1 MSETKVNLP
10 KTQLGMKANLPAK
23 EPELLKL
30 WSSIKLYE
38 QQRSQSL
45 DKEKFVLHDGPPY
58 ANGNIHIGTALN
70 KILKDIV
77 IRYQQLLGKNAVY
90 VPGWDCH
97 GLPIEWKI
105 EEEYKKKGKD
115 KKNISIVEFRKEC
128 RDFATSWIATQK
140 EQFKRLG
147 VEGDWSNPY
156 TTMSKEA
163 EAQIAVEIL
172 KFLKNGGLYNG
183 FKPVLWSVVEAT
195 ALADAE
201 VEYADH
207 KSNTIFAKFPVQG
220 KFHNL
225 ENVNIVIWT
234 TTPWTIPCNRAL
246 AFNSNYEYS
255 LVEVTKDSQKETVIL
270 AKNLIN
276 SVIDSCDIKD
286 FKIIES
292 FPGSEFKNMK
302 CFHPFKEHGYDFE
315 IPLLEGDFVTLEQGT
330 GIVHIAPSHGPD
342 DFNLGLKNNIKAENT
357 IDDNGHYTNLIK
369 KFEGIHIFK
378 ADKIIIEELKISKK
392 LLGSGT
398 LTHSYP
404 HSWRSKAP
412 LVHRATPQWFIS
424 MESNDLRKVAL
435 KAIDNTKFYPPVG
448 QNRLR
453 SMIETRPDW
462 CISRQRFWGVPIPI
476 FVNRKTNEP
485 LVDEEVFQRIENIFL
500 KEGSDAWFLKKDEE
514 FLGSKYNASDFR
526 KVNDIVEVW
535 FDSGSSH
542 SYVLEKRKDL
552 KWPADMY
559 LEGSDQH
566 RGWFHSSLLQSSGTR
581 GRAPYESVLCH
592 GFVVDGKGQK
602 MSKSLGNV
610 VSPDE
615 VIKKYGADI
624 LRLWVVASDYSDDL
638 KIDNA
643 ILEQH
648 SQSYR
653 KIRNTFRFL
662 LGNLNDDLDL
672 DPKINLSDLEEIEKY
687 ILHKISSLDS
697 DFASL
702 NKNYDFHKIYID
714 ILNFCTIDLSALYF
728 DIRKDS
734 LYCDDINSIKRINC
748 TKILSIIA
756 QFLLKWLSPI
766 LVFTC
771 EEIYQTLKKENFK
784 ESIFLHNFKSFPSE
798 WISLEIEKKWIFL
811 KKLRSE
817 INNAVELKRNEKAV
831 GSGLDTNIH
840 ISLEEKYLSNLE
852 KIDLSELFICSGSTI
867 NSKNYNFKNLQNIK
881 NNQLDNL
888 KIIVNKADGTKC
900 SHCWKILSTKCNR
913 ANCGIN

>member
-1 MSETKVNLP
+1 MSDTKVNLP
-10 KTQLGMKANLPAK
+10 KTQLGMKANLPTK
-23 EPELLKL
+23 EPELLKF
-30 WSSIKLYE
+30 WSEINLYDNL
-38 QQRSQSL
+38 RSNSL
-45 DKEKFVLHDGPPY
+45 TKEKFVLHDGPPY

-70 KILKDIV
+70 KILKDII
-77 IRYQQLLGKNAVY
+77 IRYQQMSGKNAVY

-115 KKNISIVEFRKEC
+115 KKNISIIEFRKEC
-128 RDFATSWIATQK
+128 RDFASSWIAKQK

-147 VEGDWSNPY
+147 VEGDWKNPY
-156 TTMSKEA
+156 MTMSKEA

-172 KFLKNGGLYNG
+172 KFLQNGGLYNG
-183 FKPVLWSVVEAT
+183 YKPVLWSVVEAT

-207 KSNTIFAKFPVQG
+207 KSNTIFTKFPIQG
-220 KFHNL
+220 KL
-225 ENVNIVIWT
+225 EELDDVKIIIWT

-255 LVEVTKDSQKETVIL
+255 ILEVLQNDKKEKILVATQLVEQVLKECNISDYKIL
-270 AKNLIN
+270 HSLKGAKL
-276 SVIDSCDIKD
+276 S
-286 FKIIES
+286 
-292 FPGSEFKNMK
+292 GAK
-302 CFHPFKEHGYDFE
+302 CYHPFKKYGYDFDV
-315 IPLLEGDFVTLEQGT
+315 PLLDAEFVTLEQGT

-342 DFNLGLKNNIKAENT
+342 DFNLGLKNNIRAENT
-357 IDDNGHYTNLIK
+357 IDDNGHYTNVIK

-378 ADKIIIEELKISKK
+378 ADKIIIEELQVNNS

-398 LTHSYP
+398 LLHSYP

-424 MESNDLRKVAL
+424 MDTNELRNVSL
-435 KAIDNTKFYPPVG
+435 KAIDNTIFYPAVG
-448 QNRLR
+448 KNRLR

-476 FVNRKTNEP
+476 FVHKKTGKP
-485 LVDEEVFQRIENIFL
+485 LVDKEVFEKIEEIF
-500 KEGSDAWFLKKDEE
+500 KQEGSDAWFTKKSQD
-514 FLGSKYNASDFR
+514 FLGSKYNENDFT

-535 FDSGSSH
+535 FDSGSTH
-542 SYVLEKRKDL
+542 SYVLEKREDL

-566 RGWFHSSLLQSSGTR
+566 RGWFHSSLLHSCGTR
-581 GRAPYESVLCH
+581 GRAPYESILCH

-610 VSPDE
+610 ISPDD

-638 KIDNA
+638 KIDDS

-662 LGNLNDDLDL
+662 LGNLNDTANLDVEV
-672 DPKINLSDLEEIEKY
+672 NEQDLEEIEKY
-687 ILHKISSLDS
+687 ILHKVSSLDKA
-697 DFASL
+697 FTGL
-702 NKNYDFHKIYID
+702 NTKYELHKIYVD
-714 ILNFCTIDLSALYF
+714 LLNFCTVDLSAFYF
-728 DIRKDS
+728 DIRKDI
-734 LYCDDINSIKRINC
+734 LYCDDLNTKKRINC
-748 TKILSIIA
+748 ITVLSIILK
-756 QFLLKWLSPI
+756 FLLKWFSPI

-771 EEIYQTLKKENFK
+771 EEIYQIIKKNNSK
-784 ESIFLHNFKSFPSE
+784 ESIFLCDFPKFPE
-798 WISLEIEKKWIFL
+798 QWFNEKINEKWIFL
-811 KKLRSE
+811 KTLRSE
-817 INNAVELKRNEKAV
+817 INNYIEQKRNEKII
-831 GSGLDTNIH
+831 GSGLECSVH
-840 ISLEEKYLSNLE
+840 ISLDNKYNTHLSD
-852 KIDLSELFICSGSTI
+852 IDLAELFICSEVTIDNKEKKFEEIKSEGSIDTLKVI
-867 NSKNYNFKNLQNIK
+867 VEKAEGSKC
-881 NNQLDNL
+881 
-888 KIIVNKADGTKC
+888 T
-900 SHCWKILSTKCNR
+900 HCWKVLKNKCYRN
-913 ANCGIN
+913 NCGIN

>member
-1 MSETKVNLP
+1 MSDTKVNLP
-10 KTQLGMKANLPAK
+10 KTQLGMKANLPTK
-23 EPELLKL
+23 EPELLKF
-30 WSSIKLYE
+30 WSEINLYDNL
-38 QQRSQSL
+38 RSNSL
-45 DKEKFVLHDGPPY
+45 TKEKFVLHDGPPY

-70 KILKDIV
+70 KILKDII
-77 IRYQQLLGKNAVY
+77 IRYQQMSGKNAVY

-115 KKNISIVEFRKEC
+115 KKNISIIEFRKEC
-128 RDFATSWIATQK
+128 RDFASSWIAKQK

-147 VEGDWSNPY
+147 VEGDWKNPY
-156 TTMSKEA
+156 MTMSKEA

-172 KFLKNGGLYNG
+172 KFLQNGGLYNG
-183 FKPVLWSVVEAT
+183 YKPVLWSVVEAT

-207 KSNTIFAKFPVQG
+207 KSNTIFTKFSIQR
-220 KFHNL
+220 KL
-225 ENVNIVIWT
+225 EELEDVKIIIWT

-255 LVEVTKDSQKETVIL
+255 ILEVLQNDKKEKILVATQLVEQVLKECNISDYKIL
-270 AKNLIN
+270 HSLKGAKL
-276 SVIDSCDIKD
+276 S
-286 FKIIES
+286 
-292 FPGSEFKNMK
+292 GAK
-302 CFHPFKEHGYDFE
+302 CYHPFKKYGYDFDV
-315 IPLLEGDFVTLEQGT
+315 PLLDAEFVTLEQGT

-342 DFNLGLKNNIKAENT
+342 DFNLGLKNNIRAENT
-357 IDDNGHYTNLIK
+357 IDDNGHYTNVIK

-378 ADKIIIEELKISKK
+378 ADKIIIEELQINNS

-398 LTHSYP
+398 LLHSYP

-424 MESNDLRKVAL
+424 MDTNELRNVSL
-435 KAIDNTKFYPPVG
+435 KAIDNTIFYPAVG
-448 QNRLR
+448 KNRLR

-476 FVNRKTNEP
+476 FVHKKTGKP
-485 LVDEEVFQRIENIFL
+485 LIDKEVFEKIEEIF
-500 KEGSDAWFLKKDEE
+500 KQEGSDAWFTKKSQD
-514 FLGSKYNASDFR
+514 FLGSKYNENDFI

-535 FDSGSSH
+535 FDSGSTH
-542 SYVLEKRKDL
+542 SYVLEKREDL

-566 RGWFHSSLLQSSGTR
+566 RGWFHSSLLHSCGTR
-581 GRAPYESVLCH
+581 GRAPYESILCH

-610 VSPDE
+610 ISPDD

-638 KIDNA
+638 KIDDS

-662 LGNLNDDLDL
+662 LGNLNDTANLDVEV
-672 DPKINLSDLEEIEKY
+672 NEQELEEIEKY
-687 ILHKISSLDS
+687 ILHKVSSLDKA
-697 DFASL
+697 FTGL
-702 NKNYDFHKIYID
+702 NTKYELHKIYVD
-714 ILNFCTIDLSALYF
+714 LLNFCTVDLSAFYF
-728 DIRKDS
+728 DIRKDI
-734 LYCDDINSIKRINC
+734 LYCDDLNTKKRINC
-748 TKILSIIA
+748 ITVLSIILK
-756 QFLLKWLSPI
+756 FLLKWFSPI

-771 EEIYQTLKKENFK
+771 EEIYQIIKKNNSK
-784 ESIFLHNFKSFPSE
+784 ESIFLCDFPKFPE
-798 WISLEIEKKWIFL
+798 QWFNEKINEKWIFL
-811 KKLRSE
+811 KTLRSE
-817 INNAVELKRNEKAV
+817 INNYIEQKRNEKII
-831 GSGLDTNIH
+831 GSGLECSVH
-840 ISLEEKYLSNLE
+840 ISLDNKYNTHLSD
-852 KIDLSELFICSGSTI
+852 IDLAELFICSEVTIDNKEKKFEEIKSEGSIDTLKVI
-867 NSKNYNFKNLQNIK
+867 VEKAEGSKC
-881 NNQLDNL
+881 
-888 KIIVNKADGTKC
+888 T
-900 SHCWKILSTKCNR
+900 HCWKVLKNKCYRN
-913 ANCGIN
+913 NCGIN

>member
-1 MSETKVNLP
+1 MSDTKVNLP
-10 KTQLGMKANLPAK
+10 KTQLGMKANLPTK
-23 EPELLKL
+23 EPELLKF
-30 WSSIKLYE
+30 WSEINLYDNL
-38 QQRSQSL
+38 RSNSL
-45 DKEKFVLHDGPPY
+45 TKEKFVLHDGPPY

-70 KILKDIV
+70 KILKDII
-77 IRYQQLLGKNAVY
+77 IRYQQMSGKNAVY

-115 KKNISIVEFRKEC
+115 KKNISIIEFRKEC
-128 RDFATSWIATQK
+128 RDFASSWIAKQK

-147 VEGDWSNPY
+147 VEGDWKNPY
-156 TTMSKEA
+156 MTMSKEA

-172 KFLKNGGLYNG
+172 KFLQNGGLYNG
-183 FKPVLWSVVEAT
+183 YKPVLWSVVEAT

-207 KSNTIFAKFPVQG
+207 KSNTIFTKFPIQG
-220 KFHNL
+220 KL
-225 ENVNIVIWT
+225 EELDDVKIIIWT

-255 LVEVTKDSQKETVIL
+255 ILEVLQNDKKEKILVATQLVEQVLKECNISDYKIL
-270 AKNLIN
+270 HSLKGAKL
-276 SVIDSCDIKD
+276 S
-286 FKIIES
+286 
-292 FPGSEFKNMK
+292 GAK
-302 CFHPFKEHGYDFE
+302 CYHPFKKYGYDFDV
-315 IPLLEGDFVTLEQGT
+315 PLLDAEFVTLEQGT

-342 DFNLGLKNNIKAENT
+342 DFNLGLKNNIRAENT
-357 IDDNGHYTNLIK
+357 IDDNGHYTNVIK

-378 ADKIIIEELKISKK
+378 ADKIIIEELQINNS

-398 LTHSYP
+398 LLHSYP

-424 MESNDLRKVAL
+424 MDTNELRNVSL
-435 KAIDNTKFYPPVG
+435 KAIDNTIFYPAVG
-448 QNRLR
+448 KNRLR

-476 FVNRKTNEP
+476 FVHKKTGKP
-485 LVDEEVFQRIENIFL
+485 LVDKEVFEKIEEIF
-500 KEGSDAWFLKKDEE
+500 KQEGSDAWFTKKSQD
-514 FLGSKYNASDFR
+514 FLGSKYNENDFT

-535 FDSGSSH
+535 FDSGSTH
-542 SYVLEKRKDL
+542 SYVLEKREDL

-566 RGWFHSSLLQSSGTR
+566 RGWFHSSLLHSCGTR
-581 GRAPYESVLCH
+581 GRAPYESILCH

-610 VSPDE
+610 ISPDD

-638 KIDNA
+638 KIDDS

-662 LGNLNDDLDL
+662 LGNLNDTANLDVEV
-672 DPKINLSDLEEIEKY
+672 NEQELEEIEKY
-687 ILHKISSLDS
+687 ILHKVSSLDKT
-697 DFASL
+697 FTGL
-702 NKNYDFHKIYID
+702 NTKYELHKIYVD
-714 ILNFCTIDLSALYF
+714 LLNFCTVDLSAFYF
-728 DIRKDS
+728 DIRKDI
-734 LYCDDINSIKRINC
+734 LYCDDLNTKKRINC
-748 TKILSIIA
+748 ITVLSIILK
-756 QFLLKWLSPI
+756 FLLKWFSPI

-771 EEIYQTLKKENFK
+771 EEIYQIIKKNNSK
-784 ESIFLHNFKSFPSE
+784 ESIFLCDFPKFPE
-798 WISLEIEKKWIFL
+798 QWFNEKINEKWIFL
-811 KKLRSE
+811 KTLRSE
-817 INNAVELKRNEKAV
+817 INNYIEQKRNEKII
-831 GSGLDTNIH
+831 GSGLECSVH
-840 ISLEEKYLSNLE
+840 ISLDNKYNTHLSD
-852 KIDLSELFICSGSTI
+852 IDLAELFICSEVTIDNKEKKFQEIKSEGSIDTLKVI
-867 NSKNYNFKNLQNIK
+867 VEKAEGSKC
-881 NNQLDNL
+881 
-888 KIIVNKADGTKC
+888 T
-900 SHCWKILSTKCNR
+900 HCWKVLKNKCYRN
-913 ANCGIN
+913 NCGIN

>member
-1 MSETKVNLP
+1 MSDSKVNLP
-10 KTQLGMKANLPAK
+10 KTQLSMKANLVAK
-23 EPELLKL
+23 EPELLTL
-30 WSSIKLYE
+30 WKNINLYD
-38 QQRSQSL
+38 QQRLNSV
-45 DKEKFVLHDGPPY
+45 DKDKFILHDGPPY

-115 KKNISIVEFRKEC
+115 KKNISIIDFRKEC
-128 RDFATSWIATQK
+128 RDFAANWISKQK
-140 EQFKRLG
+140 DQFKRLG
-147 VEGDWSNPY
+147 VLGDWNNPY
-156 TTMSKEA
+156 MTMSNDA

-207 KSNTIFAKFPVQG
+207 KSNTVYVKFPIQG
-220 KFHNL
+220 KFHDH
-225 ENVNIVIWT
+225 EDVKIVIWT

-246 AFNSNYEYS
+246 AYNLDFEYS
-255 LVEVTKDSQKETVIL
+255 LVEISQDENKEKIIL
-270 AKNLIN
+270 ASDLVNQ
-276 SVIDSCDIKD
+276 VMQSCKIIS
-286 FKIIES
+286 FKIIKNFS
-292 FPGSEFKNMK
+292 GSDFKNLQ
-302 CFHPFKEHGYDFE
+302 CYHPFKNYGYDFN
-315 IPLLEGDFVTLEQGT
+315 IPLLEADFVTLEQGT

-342 DFNLGLKNNIKAENT
+342 DFNLGLKNGIKAENT
-357 IDDNGHYTNLIK
+357 IDDLGHYTSVIK

-378 ADKIIIEELKISKK
+378 ADKIIIEELKLNKN
-392 LLGSGT
+392 LLGSG
-398 LTHSYP
+398 LLVHSYP

-424 MESNDLRKVAL
+424 MERNHLREIAL
-435 KAIDNTKFYPPVG
+435 KSIDNTAFYPAVG
-448 QNRLR
+448 KNRLR

-476 FVNRKTNEP
+476 FIDKKTNQP
-485 LVDEEVFQRIENIFL
+485 LIDDDVFQRIENIFINN
-500 KEGSDAWFLKKDEE
+500 GSDSWFINRSED
-514 FLGSKYNASDFR
+514 FLGKKYNPDDFT
-526 KVNDIVEVW
+526 KVTDIVEVW
-535 FDSGSSH
+535 FDSGSTH
-542 SYVLEKRKDL
+542 SYVLEKRKEL

-566 RGWFHSSLLQSSGTR
+566 RGWFHSSLLHSCGTR
-581 GRAPYESVLCH
+581 GRAPYQSILCH

-610 VSPDE
+610 ISPED

-638 KIDNA
+638 KIDDF

-653 KIRNTFRFL
+653 KIRNTLRFL
-662 LGNLNDDLDL
+662 LGNLNDQVNFLN
-672 DPKINLSDLEEIEKY
+672 KIDHNNLEEIEKY
-687 ILHKISSLDS
+687 ILHKVSSLDVL
-697 DFASL
+697 FLSL
-702 NKNYDFHKIYID
+702 NKEYNFHKIYVEL
-714 ILNFCTIDLSALYF
+714 LNFCTIDLSALYF

-734 LYCDDINSIKRINC
+734 LYCDDPDSEKRNNCIKV
-748 TKILSIIA
+748 LSIVLE
-756 QFLLKWLSPI
+756 FLLKWLSPI

-771 EEIYQTLKKENFK
+771 EEIYQIIKTPESEK
-784 ESIFLHNFKSFPSE
+784 SIFLHAFKKFPLE
-798 WISLEIEKKWIFL
+798 WINNEIETKWIFL

-817 INNAVELKRNEKAV
+817 VNNSIEHKRNKKII
-831 GSGLDTNIH
+831 GS
-840 ISLEEKYLSNLE
+840 SLEANVHIFLDKNYISNLE
-852 KIDLSELFICSGSTI
+852 KIDLAELFLCSQSTLNDTSI
-867 NSKNYNFKNLQNIK
+867 QFEKIIDSQTIIE
-881 NNQLDNL
+881 DL
-888 KIIVNKADGTKC
+888 KILITKSKGTKC
-900 SHCWKILSTKCNR
+900 THCWKILTSKCKR
-913 ANCGIN
+913 INCGIV

>member
-1 MSETKVNLP
+1 MSDVKVNLP
-10 KTQLGMKANLPAK
+10 KTQLGMKANLPVK

-30 WSSIKLYE
+30 WSDIGLYE

-45 DKEKFVLHDGPPY
+45 EKEKFVLHDGPPY

-115 KKNISIVEFRKEC
+115 KKNISIIEFRKEC
-128 RDFATSWIATQK
+128 RDFAASWIATQK

-147 VEGDWSNPY
+147 VEGDWKNPY
-156 TTMSKEA
+156 MTMSKEA

-201 VEYADH
+201 VEYANH
-207 KSNTIFAKFPVQG
+207 KSSTIFAKFPIQG
-220 KFHNL
+220 KFQNL
-225 ENVNIVIWT
+225 EDVKIVIWT

-246 AFNSNYEYS
+246 AFNSSFEYS
-255 LVEVTKDSQKETVIL
+255 LLEIVQDGEKDTIIL
-270 AKNLIN
+270 ASKLINEVLQSCNIAEFKVIKSFSGSDFKNL
-276 SVIDSCDIKD
+276 
-286 FKIIES
+286 
-292 FPGSEFKNMK
+292 K
-302 CFHPFKEHGYDFE
+302 CSHPFKNYGYDFDV
-315 IPLLEGDFVTLEQGT
+315 PLLDADFVTLEQGT
-330 GIVHIAPSHGPD
+330 GIVHVAPSHGPD

-357 IDDNGHYTNLIK
+357 IDDNGHYTSIIK
-369 KFEGIHIFK
+369 KFEGTHIFK
-378 ADKIIIEELKISKK
+378 ADKIIIEELKLNHR
-392 LLGSGT
+392 LLGSGS

-435 KAIDNTKFYPPVG
+435 KAIDNTKFYPAVG
-448 QNRLR
+448 KNRLR

-476 FVNRKTNEP
+476 FVNIKTKEP
-485 LVDEEVFQRIENIFL
+485 LIDEDIFKRIETTFQD
-500 KEGSDAWFLKKDEE
+500 EGSDAWFSKEAQY
-514 FLGSKYNASDFR
+514 FLGPKYKAEDYK

-535 FDSGSSH
+535 FDSGSTH

-552 KWPADMY
+552 KWPADLY

-566 RGWFHSSLLQSSGTR
+566 RGWFHSSLLHSCGTR
-581 GRAPYESVLCH
+581 GRAPYDSILCH

-610 VSPDE
+610 ISPDD

-638 KIDNA
+638 KIDDS

-662 LGNLNDDLDL
+662 LGNLNDE
-672 DPKINLSDLEEIEKY
+672 INLETKIDVGGLEEIEKY
-687 ILHKISSLDS
+687 ILHRIASLDS
-697 DFASL
+697 GFQSL
-702 NKNYDFHKIYID
+702 NNNYNFHKIYVD

-734 LYCDDINSIKRINC
+734 LYCEDLQSAKRIGC
-748 TKILSIIA
+748 TQILSVVLE
-756 QFLLKWLSPI
+756 FLLKWLSPI

-771 EEIYQTLKKENFK
+771 EEIYQIVKKEKFK
-784 ESIFLHNFKSFPSE
+784 ESIFLHSFKHFPKE
-798 WISLEIEKKWIFL
+798 WINLEVETKWDFL

-817 INNAVELKRNEKAV
+817 VNNSIEAKRNEKV
-831 GSGLDTNIH
+831 IGS
-840 ISLEEKYLSNLE
+840 SLEANVHIALDNKYLVNLE
-852 KIDLSELFICSGSTI
+852 KIDLAELLICSGSTLNDKSI
-867 NSKNYNFKNLQNIK
+867 TFDSVEKEQKAIEG
-881 NNQLDNL
+881 L
-888 KIIVNKADGTKC
+888 KIFVTKSEGVKC
-900 SHCWKILSTKCNR
+900 SHCWKVLPNKCDRNY
-913 ANCGIN
+913 CGIS

>member
-1 MSETKVNLP
+1 MSDTKVNLP
-10 KTQLGMKANLPAK
+10 KTQLGMKANLPTK
-23 EPELLKL
+23 EPELLKF
-30 WSSIKLYE
+30 WSEINLYDNL
-38 QQRSQSL
+38 RSNSL
-45 DKEKFVLHDGPPY
+45 TKEKFVLHDGPPY

-70 KILKDIV
+70 KILKDII
-77 IRYQQLLGKNAVY
+77 IRYQQMSGKNAVY

-115 KKNISIVEFRKEC
+115 KKNISIIEFRKEC
-128 RDFATSWIATQK
+128 RDFASSWIAKQK

-147 VEGDWSNPY
+147 VEGDWKNPY
-156 TTMSKEA
+156 MTMSKEA

-172 KFLKNGGLYNG
+172 KFLQNGGLYNG
-183 FKPVLWSVVEAT
+183 YKPVLWSVVEAT

-207 KSNTIFAKFPVQG
+207 KSNTIFTKFPIQG
-220 KFHNL
+220 KL
-225 ENVNIVIWT
+225 EELDDVKIIIWT

-255 LVEVTKDSQKETVIL
+255 ILEVLQNDKKEKILVATQLVEQVLKECNISDYKIL
-270 AKNLIN
+270 HSLKGAKL
-276 SVIDSCDIKD
+276 S
-286 FKIIES
+286 
-292 FPGSEFKNMK
+292 GAK
-302 CFHPFKEHGYDFE
+302 CYHPFKQYGYDFDV
-315 IPLLEGDFVTLEQGT
+315 PLLDAEFVTLEQGT

-342 DFNLGLKNNIKAENT
+342 DFNLGLKNNIRAENT
-357 IDDNGHYTNLIK
+357 IDDNGHYTNVIK

-378 ADKIIIEELKISKK
+378 ADKIIIEELQINNS

-398 LTHSYP
+398 LLHSYP

-424 MESNDLRKVAL
+424 MDTNELRNVSL
-435 KAIDNTKFYPPVG
+435 KAIDNTIFYPAVG
-448 QNRLR
+448 KNRLR

-476 FVNRKTNEP
+476 FVHKKTGKP
-485 LVDEEVFQRIENIFL
+485 LVDKEVFEKIEEIF
-500 KEGSDAWFLKKDEE
+500 KQEGSDAWFTKKSQD
-514 FLGSKYNASDFR
+514 FLGSKYNENDFT

-535 FDSGSSH
+535 FDSGSTH
-542 SYVLEKRKDL
+542 SYVLEKREDL

-566 RGWFHSSLLQSSGTR
+566 RGWFHSSLLHSCGTR
-581 GRAPYESVLCH
+581 GRAPYESILCH

-610 VSPDE
+610 ISPDD

-638 KIDNA
+638 KIDDS

-662 LGNLNDDLDL
+662 LGNLNDTANLDVEV
-672 DPKINLSDLEEIEKY
+672 NEQDLEEIEKY
-687 ILHKISSLDS
+687 ILHKVSSLDKTFS
-697 DFASL
+697 GL
-702 NKNYDFHKIYID
+702 NTKYELHKIYVD
-714 ILNFCTIDLSALYF
+714 LLNFCTVDLSAFYF
-728 DIRKDS
+728 DIRKDI
-734 LYCDDINSIKRINC
+734 LYCDDLNTKKRINC
-748 TKILSIIA
+748 ITVLSIILK
-756 QFLLKWLSPI
+756 FLLKWFSPI

-771 EEIYQTLKKENFK
+771 EEIYQIIKKNNSK
-784 ESIFLHNFKSFPSE
+784 ESIFLCDFPKFPE
-798 WISLEIEKKWIFL
+798 QWFNEKINEKWIFL
-811 KKLRSE
+811 KTLRSE
-817 INNAVELKRNEKAV
+817 INNYIEQKRNEKII
-831 GSGLDTNIH
+831 GSGLECSVH
-840 ISLEEKYLSNLE
+840 ISLDNKYNTHLSD
-852 KIDLSELFICSGSTI
+852 IDLAELFICSEVTIDNKEKKFEEIKSEGSIDTLKVI
-867 NSKNYNFKNLQNIK
+867 VEKAEGSKC
-881 NNQLDNL
+881 
-888 KIIVNKADGTKC
+888 T
-900 SHCWKILSTKCNR
+900 HCWKVLKNKCYRN
-913 ANCGIN
+913 NCGIN

>member
-1 MSETKVNLP
+1 MSESKVNLP
-10 KTQLGMKANLPAK
+10 KTQLSMKANLVAK
-23 EPELLKL
+23 EPELLTL
-30 WSSIKLYE
+30 WENINLYN
-38 QQRSQSL
+38 QQRLNSA
-45 DKEKFVLHDGPPY
+45 DKDKFILHDGPPY

-115 KKNISIVEFRKEC
+115 KKNISIIDFRKEC
-128 RDFATSWIATQK
+128 RDFAANWISKQK
-140 EQFKRLG
+140 DQFKRLG
-147 VEGDWSNPY
+147 VLGDWNNPY
-156 TTMSKEA
+156 MTMSKDA

-207 KSNTIFAKFPVQG
+207 KSNTIYVKFPIQG
-220 KFHNL
+220 KFHDH
-225 ENVNIVIWT
+225 EDVKIIIWT

-246 AFNSNYEYS
+246 AYNLNFEYS
-255 LVEVTKDSQKETVIL
+255 LVEISQDENKEKIIL
-270 AKNLIN
+270 ASNLVNEVMQSCKIIN
-276 SVIDSCDIKD
+276 
-286 FKIIES
+286 FKIIKTFS
-292 FPGSEFKNMK
+292 GSDFKNLQ
-302 CFHPFKEHGYDFE
+302 CAHPFKNYGYDFV

-342 DFNLGLKNNIKAENT
+342 DFNLGLKNGIKAENT
-357 IDDNGHYTNLIK
+357 IDDLGHYTNVIK
-369 KFEGIHIFK
+369 KFQGIHIFK
-378 ADKIIIEELKISKK
+378 ADKIIIEELKLNNS
-392 LLGSGT
+392 LLGSGS
-398 LTHSYP
+398 LVHSYP

-424 MESNDLRKVAL
+424 MDTNQLRKIAL
-435 KAIDNTKFYPPVG
+435 KSIDNTTFYPPVG
-448 QNRLR
+448 KNRLR

-476 FVNRKTNEP
+476 FINKETNKP
-485 LVDEEVFQRIENIFL
+485 LIDEEVFKKIENIFI
-500 KEGSDAWFLKKDEE
+500 KEGSDAWFKNKSED
-514 FLGSKYNASDFR
+514 FLGEKYNPNDFT
-526 KVNDIVEVW
+526 KVTDIVEVW
-535 FDSGSSH
+535 FDSGSTH
-542 SYVLEKRKDL
+542 SYVLEKRKEL

-566 RGWFHSSLLQSSGTR
+566 RGWFHSSLLHSSGTR
-581 GRAPYESVLCH
+581 GRAPYDSILCH

-610 VSPDE
+610 VSPDD

-638 KIDNA
+638 KIDDF

-662 LGNLNDDLDL
+662 LGNLADEVNFDNKIDL
-672 DPKINLSDLEEIEKY
+672 KNLEEIEIY
-687 ILHKISSLDS
+687 ILHKVATLDS
-697 DFASL
+697 NFQNL
-702 NKNYDFHKIYID
+702 NSNYNFHKIYVEL
-714 ILNFCTIDLSALYF
+714 LNFCTLDLSAFYF
-728 DIRKDS
+728 DIRKDC
-734 LYCDDINSIKRINC
+734 LYCEDLQSDKRNNC
-748 TKILSIIA
+748 LTVLSVVLE
-756 QFLLKWLSPI
+756 FLLKWMSPI

-771 EEIYQTLKKENFK
+771 EEIYQIINKESFKK
-784 ESIFLHNFKSFPSE
+784 SIFLHVFNKFPNE
-798 WISLEIEKKWIFL
+798 WINTAIEEKWNFL

-817 INNAVELKRNEKAV
+817 VNNSIEEQRNKKII
-831 GSGLDTNIH
+831 GS
-840 ISLEEKYLSNLE
+840 SLEANVHIMLDEKYLSNLVN
-852 KIDLSELFICSGSTI
+852 IDLSELFICSFSTV
-867 NSKNYNFKNLQNIK
+867 NNKNIKFEESIKKNLFV
-881 NNQLDNL
+881 DNL
-888 KIIVNKADGTKC
+888 KILIKKSEGKKC
-900 SHCWKILSTKCNR
+900 SHCWKILPNKCDR
-913 ANCGIN
+913 LHCGIN

>member
-1 MSETKVNLP
+1 MSDTKVNLP
-10 KTQLGMKANLPAK
+10 KTQLGMKANLPTK
-23 EPELLKL
+23 EPELLKF
-30 WSSIKLYE
+30 WSEINLYDNL
-38 QQRSQSL
+38 RSNSL
-45 DKEKFVLHDGPPY
+45 TKEKFVLHDGPPY

-70 KILKDIV
+70 KILKDII
-77 IRYQQLLGKNAVY
+77 IRYQQMSGKNAVY

-115 KKNISIVEFRKEC
+115 KKNISIIEFRKEC
-128 RDFATSWIATQK
+128 RDFASSWIAKQK

-147 VEGDWSNPY
+147 VEGDWKNPY
-156 TTMSKEA
+156 MTMSKEA

-172 KFLKNGGLYNG
+172 KFLQNGGLYNG
-183 FKPVLWSVVEAT
+183 YKPVLWSVVEAT

-207 KSNTIFAKFPVQG
+207 KSNTIFTKFPIQG
-220 KFHNL
+220 KL
-225 ENVNIVIWT
+225 EELDDVKIIIWT

-255 LVEVTKDSQKETVIL
+255 ILEVLQNDKKEKILVATQLVEQVLKECNISDYKIL
-270 AKNLIN
+270 HSLKGAKL
-276 SVIDSCDIKD
+276 S
-286 FKIIES
+286 
-292 FPGSEFKNMK
+292 GAK
-302 CFHPFKEHGYDFE
+302 CYHPFKKYGYDFDV
-315 IPLLEGDFVTLEQGT
+315 PLLDAEFVTLEQGT

-342 DFNLGLKNNIKAENT
+342 DFNLGLKNNIRAENT
-357 IDDNGHYTNLIK
+357 IDDNGHYTNVIK

-378 ADKIIIEELKISKK
+378 ADKIIIEELQINNS

-398 LTHSYP
+398 LLHSYP

-424 MESNDLRKVAL
+424 MDTNELRNVSL
-435 KAIDNTKFYPPVG
+435 KAIDNTIFYPAVG
-448 QNRLR
+448 KNRLR

-476 FVNRKTNEP
+476 FVHKKTGKP
-485 LVDEEVFQRIENIFL
+485 LVDKEVFEKIEEIF
-500 KEGSDAWFLKKDEE
+500 KQEGSDAWFTKKSQD
-514 FLGSKYNASDFR
+514 FLGSKYNENDFT

-535 FDSGSSH
+535 FDSGSTH
-542 SYVLEKRKDL
+542 SYVLEKREDL

-566 RGWFHSSLLQSSGTR
+566 RGWFHSSLLHSCGTR
-581 GRAPYESVLCH
+581 GRAPYESILCH

-610 VSPDE
+610 ISPDD

-638 KIDNA
+638 KIDDS

-662 LGNLNDDLDL
+662 LGNLNDTANLDVEV
-672 DPKINLSDLEEIEKY
+672 NEQDLEEIEKY
-687 ILHKISSLDS
+687 ILHKVSSLDKTFS
-697 DFASL
+697 GL
-702 NKNYDFHKIYID
+702 NTKYELHKIYVD
-714 ILNFCTIDLSALYF
+714 LLNFCTVDLSAFYF
-728 DIRKDS
+728 DIRKDI
-734 LYCDDINSIKRINC
+734 LYCDDLNTKKRINC
-748 TKILSIIA
+748 ITVLSIILK
-756 QFLLKWLSPI
+756 FLLKWFSPI

-771 EEIYQTLKKENFK
+771 EEIYQIIKKNNSK
-784 ESIFLHNFKSFPSE
+784 ESIFLCDFPKFP
-798 WISLEIEKKWIFL
+798 EKWFNEKINEKWIFL
-811 KKLRSE
+811 KTLRSE
-817 INNAVELKRNEKAV
+817 INNYIEQKRNEKII
-831 GSGLDTNIH
+831 GSGLECSVH
-840 ISLEEKYLSNLE
+840 ISLDNKYNTHLSD
-852 KIDLSELFICSGSTI
+852 IDLAELFICSEVTIDNKEKKFQEIKSEGSIDTLKVI
-867 NSKNYNFKNLQNIK
+867 VEKAEGSKC
-881 NNQLDNL
+881 
-888 KIIVNKADGTKC
+888 T
-900 SHCWKILSTKCNR
+900 HCWKVLKNKCYRN
-913 ANCGIN
+913 NCGIN

>member
-1 MSETKVNLP
+1 MSDTKVNLP
-10 KTQLGMKANLPAK
+10 KTQLGMKANLPTK
-23 EPELLKL
+23 EPELLKF
-30 WSSIKLYE
+30 WSEINLYDNL
-38 QQRSQSL
+38 RSNSL
-45 DKEKFVLHDGPPY
+45 TKKKFVLHDGPPY

-70 KILKDIV
+70 KILKDII
-77 IRYQQLLGKNAVY
+77 IRYQQMSGKNAVY

-115 KKNISIVEFRKEC
+115 KKNISIIEFRKEC
-128 RDFATSWIATQK
+128 RDFASSWIAKQK

-147 VEGDWSNPY
+147 VEGDWKNPY
-156 TTMSKEA
+156 MTMSKEA

-172 KFLKNGGLYNG
+172 KFLQNGGLYNG
-183 FKPVLWSVVEAT
+183 YKPVLWSVVEAT

-207 KSNTIFAKFPVQG
+207 KSNTIFTKFPIQG
-220 KFHNL
+220 KL
-225 ENVNIVIWT
+225 EELDDVKIIIWT

-255 LVEVTKDSQKETVIL
+255 ILEVLQNDKKEKILVATQLVEQVLKECNISDYKIL
-270 AKNLIN
+270 HSLKGAKL
-276 SVIDSCDIKD
+276 S
-286 FKIIES
+286 
-292 FPGSEFKNMK
+292 GAK
-302 CFHPFKEHGYDFE
+302 CYHPFKKYGYDFDV
-315 IPLLEGDFVTLEQGT
+315 PLLDAEFVTLEQGT

-342 DFNLGLKNNIKAENT
+342 DFNLGLKNNIRAENT
-357 IDDNGHYTNLIK
+357 IDDNGHYTNVIK

-378 ADKIIIEELKISKK
+378 ADKIIIEELQINNS

-398 LTHSYP
+398 LLHSYP

-424 MESNDLRKVAL
+424 MDTNELRNVSL
-435 KAIDNTKFYPPVG
+435 KAIDNTIFYPAVG
-448 QNRLR
+448 KNRLR

-476 FVNRKTNEP
+476 FVHKKTGKP
-485 LVDEEVFQRIENIFL
+485 LVDKEVFEKIEEIF
-500 KEGSDAWFLKKDEE
+500 KQEGSDAWFTKKSQD
-514 FLGSKYNASDFR
+514 FLGSRYNENDFT

-535 FDSGSSH
+535 FDSGSTH
-542 SYVLEKRKDL
+542 SYVLEKREDL

-566 RGWFHSSLLQSSGTR
+566 RGWFHSSLLHSCGTR
-581 GRAPYESVLCH
+581 GRAPYESILCH

-610 VSPDE
+610 ISPDD

-638 KIDNA
+638 KIDDS

-662 LGNLNDDLDL
+662 LGNLNDTANLDVEV
-672 DPKINLSDLEEIEKY
+672 NEQELEEIEKY
-687 ILHKISSLDS
+687 ILHKVSSLDKA
-697 DFASL
+697 FTGL
-702 NKNYDFHKIYID
+702 NTKYELHKIYVD
-714 ILNFCTIDLSALYF
+714 LLNFCTVDLSAFYF
-728 DIRKDS
+728 DIRKDI
-734 LYCDDINSIKRINC
+734 LYCDDLNTKKRINC
-748 TKILSIIA
+748 ITVLSIILK
-756 QFLLKWLSPI
+756 FLLKWFSPI

-771 EEIYQTLKKENFK
+771 EEIYQIIKKNNSK
-784 ESIFLHNFKSFPSE
+784 ESIFLCDFPKFP
-798 WISLEIEKKWIFL
+798 EKWFNEKINEKWIFL
-811 KKLRSE
+811 KTLRSE
-817 INNAVELKRNEKAV
+817 INNYIEQKRNEKII
-831 GSGLDTNIH
+831 GSGLECSVH
-840 ISLEEKYLSNLE
+840 ISLDNKYNTHLSD
-852 KIDLSELFICSGSTI
+852 IDLAELFICSEVTI
-867 NSKNYNFKNLQNIK
+867 NNKEKKFEEIKSEGSIDTLKVIVEKAEGSKC
-881 NNQLDNL
+881 
-888 KIIVNKADGTKC
+888 T
-900 SHCWKILSTKCNR
+900 HCWKVLKNKCYRN
-913 ANCGIN
+913 NCGIN

>member
-1 MSETKVNLP
+1 MSDTKVNLP
-10 KTQLGMKANLPAK
+10 KTQLGMKANLPTK
-23 EPELLKL
+23 EPELLKF
-30 WSSIKLYE
+30 WSEINLYDNL
-38 QQRSQSL
+38 RSNSL
-45 DKEKFVLHDGPPY
+45 TKEKFVLHDGPPY

-70 KILKDIV
+70 KILKDII
-77 IRYQQLLGKNAVY
+77 IRYQQMSGKNAVY

-115 KKNISIVEFRKEC
+115 KKNISIIEFRKEC
-128 RDFATSWIATQK
+128 RDFASSWIAKQK

-147 VEGDWSNPY
+147 VEGDWKNPY
-156 TTMSKEA
+156 MTMSKEA

-172 KFLKNGGLYNG
+172 KFLQNGGLYNG
-183 FKPVLWSVVEAT
+183 YKPVLWSVVEAT

-207 KSNTIFAKFPVQG
+207 KSNTIFTKFPIQG
-220 KFHNL
+220 KL
-225 ENVNIVIWT
+225 EELDDVKIIIWT

-255 LVEVTKDSQKETVIL
+255 ILEVLQNDKKEKILVATQLVEQVLKECNISDYKIL
-270 AKNLIN
+270 HSLKGAKL
-276 SVIDSCDIKD
+276 S
-286 FKIIES
+286 
-292 FPGSEFKNMK
+292 GAK
-302 CFHPFKEHGYDFE
+302 CYHPFKKYGYDFDV
-315 IPLLEGDFVTLEQGT
+315 PLLDAEFVTLEQGT

-342 DFNLGLKNNIKAENT
+342 DFNLGLKNNIRAENT
-357 IDDNGHYTNLIK
+357 IDDNGHYTNVIK

-378 ADKIIIEELKISKK
+378 ADKIIIEELQINNS

-398 LTHSYP
+398 LLHSYP

-424 MESNDLRKVAL
+424 MDTNELRNVSL
-435 KAIDNTKFYPPVG
+435 KAIDNTIFYPAVG
-448 QNRLR
+448 KNRLR

-476 FVNRKTNEP
+476 FVHKKTGKP
-485 LVDEEVFQRIENIFL
+485 LVDKEVFDKIEEIF
-500 KEGSDAWFLKKDEE
+500 KQEGSDAWFTKKSQD
-514 FLGSKYNASDFR
+514 FLGSKYNENDFT

-535 FDSGSSH
+535 FDSGSTH
-542 SYVLEKRKDL
+542 SYVLEKREDL

-566 RGWFHSSLLQSSGTR
+566 RGWFHSSLLHSCGTR
-581 GRAPYESVLCH
+581 GRAPYESILCH

-610 VSPDE
+610 ISPDD

-638 KIDNA
+638 KIDDS

-662 LGNLNDDLDL
+662 LGNLNDTANLDVEV
-672 DPKINLSDLEEIEKY
+672 NEQDLEEIEKY
-687 ILHKISSLDS
+687 ILHKVSSLDKA
-697 DFASL
+697 FTGL
-702 NKNYDFHKIYID
+702 NTKYELHKIYVD
-714 ILNFCTIDLSALYF
+714 LLNFCTVDLSAFYF
-728 DIRKDS
+728 DIRKDI
-734 LYCDDINSIKRINC
+734 LYCDDLNTKKRINC
-748 TKILSIIA
+748 IKVLSIILK
-756 QFLLKWLSPI
+756 FLLKWFSPI

-771 EEIYQTLKKENFK
+771 EEIYQIIKKNNSK
-784 ESIFLHNFKSFPSE
+784 ESIFLCDFPKFPE
-798 WISLEIEKKWIFL
+798 QWFNEKINEKWIFL
-811 KKLRSE
+811 KTLRSE
-817 INNAVELKRNEKAV
+817 INNYIEQKRNEKII
-831 GSGLDTNIH
+831 GSGLECSVH
-840 ISLEEKYLSNLE
+840 ISLDNKYNTHLSD
-852 KIDLSELFICSGSTI
+852 IDLAELFICSEVTIDNKEKKFEEIKSEGSIDTLKVI
-867 NSKNYNFKNLQNIK
+867 VEKAEGSKC
-881 NNQLDNL
+881 
-888 KIIVNKADGTKC
+888 T
-900 SHCWKILSTKCNR
+900 HCWKVLKNKCYRN
-913 ANCGIN
+913 NCGIN

>member
-1 MSETKVNLP
+1 MSDTKVNLP
-10 KTQLGMKANLPAK
+10 KTQLGMKANLPTK
-23 EPELLKL
+23 EPELLKF
-30 WSSIKLYE
+30 WNEINLYDNL
-38 QQRSQSL
+38 RSNSL
-45 DKEKFVLHDGPPY
+45 TKEKFVLHDGPPY

-70 KILKDIV
+70 KILKDII
-77 IRYQQLLGKNAVY
+77 IRYQQMSGKNAVY

-115 KKNISIVEFRKEC
+115 KKNISIIEFRKEC
-128 RDFATSWIATQK
+128 RDFASSWIAKQK

-147 VEGDWSNPY
+147 VEGDWKNPY
-156 TTMSKEA
+156 MTMSKEA

-172 KFLKNGGLYNG
+172 KFLQNGGLYNG
-183 FKPVLWSVVEAT
+183 YKPVLWSVVEAT

-207 KSNTIFAKFPVQG
+207 KSNTIFTKFPIQG
-220 KFHNL
+220 KL
-225 ENVNIVIWT
+225 EELDDVKIIIWT

-255 LVEVTKDSQKETVIL
+255 ILEVLQNDKKEKILVATQLVEQVLKECNISDYKIL
-270 AKNLIN
+270 HSLKGAKL
-276 SVIDSCDIKD
+276 S
-286 FKIIES
+286 
-292 FPGSEFKNMK
+292 GAK
-302 CFHPFKEHGYDFE
+302 CYHPFKKYGYDFDV
-315 IPLLEGDFVTLEQGT
+315 PLLDAEFVTLEQGT

-342 DFNLGLKNNIKAENT
+342 DFNLGLKNNIRAENT
-357 IDDNGHYTNLIK
+357 IDDNGHYTNVIK

-378 ADKIIIEELKISKK
+378 ADKIIIEELQINNS

-398 LTHSYP
+398 LLHSYP

-424 MESNDLRKVAL
+424 MDTNELRNVSL
-435 KAIDNTKFYPPVG
+435 KAIDNTIFYPAVG
-448 QNRLR
+448 KNRLR

-476 FVNRKTNEP
+476 FVHKKTGKP
-485 LVDEEVFQRIENIFL
+485 LVDKEVFDKIEEIF
-500 KEGSDAWFLKKDEE
+500 KQEGSDAWFTKKSQD
-514 FLGSKYNASDFR
+514 FLGSRYNENDFT

-535 FDSGSSH
+535 FDSGSTH
-542 SYVLEKRKDL
+542 SYVLEKREDL

-566 RGWFHSSLLQSSGTR
+566 RGWFHSSLLHSCGTR
-581 GRAPYESVLCH
+581 GRAPYESILCH

-610 VSPDE
+610 ISPDD

-638 KIDNA
+638 KIDDS

-662 LGNLNDDLDL
+662 LGNLNDTANLDVEV
-672 DPKINLSDLEEIEKY
+672 NEQDLEEIEKY
-687 ILHKISSLDS
+687 ILHKVSSLDKTFS
-697 DFASL
+697 GL
-702 NKNYDFHKIYID
+702 NTKYELHKIYVD
-714 ILNFCTIDLSALYF
+714 LLNFCTVDLSAFYF
-728 DIRKDS
+728 DIRKDI
-734 LYCDDINSIKRINC
+734 LYCDDLNTKKRINC
-748 TKILSIIA
+748 ITVLSIILK
-756 QFLLKWLSPI
+756 FLLKWFSPI

-771 EEIYQTLKKENFK
+771 EEIYQIIKKNNSK
-784 ESIFLHNFKSFPSE
+784 ESIFLCDFPKFPE
-798 WISLEIEKKWIFL
+798 QWFNEKINEKWIFL
-811 KKLRSE
+811 KTLRSE
-817 INNAVELKRNEKAV
+817 INNYIEQKRNEKII
-831 GSGLDTNIH
+831 GSGLECSVH
-840 ISLEEKYLSNLE
+840 ISLDNKYNTHLSD
-852 KIDLSELFICSGSTI
+852 IDLAELFICSEVTI
-867 NSKNYNFKNLQNIK
+867 NNKEKKFEEIKSEGSINTLKVIVEKAEGSKC
-881 NNQLDNL
+881 
-888 KIIVNKADGTKC
+888 T
-900 SHCWKILSTKCNR
+900 HCWKVLKNKCYRN
-913 ANCGIN
+913 NCGIN

>member
-1 MSETKVNLP
+1 MSDTKVNLP
-10 KTQLGMKANLPAK
+10 KTQLGMKANLPTK
-23 EPELLKL
+23 EPELLKF
-30 WSSIKLYE
+30 WSEINLYDNL
-38 QQRSQSL
+38 RSNSL
-45 DKEKFVLHDGPPY
+45 TKEKFVLHDGPPY

-70 KILKDIV
+70 KILKDII
-77 IRYQQLLGKNAVY
+77 IRYQQMSGKNAVY

-115 KKNISIVEFRKEC
+115 KKNISIIEFRKEC
-128 RDFATSWIATQK
+128 RDFASSWIAKQK

-147 VEGDWSNPY
+147 VEGDWKNPY
-156 TTMSKEA
+156 MTMSKEA

-172 KFLKNGGLYNG
+172 KFLQNGGLYNG
-183 FKPVLWSVVEAT
+183 YKPVLWSVVEAT

-207 KSNTIFAKFPVQG
+207 KSNTIFTKFPIQG
-220 KFHNL
+220 KL
-225 ENVNIVIWT
+225 EELDDVKIIIWT

-255 LVEVTKDSQKETVIL
+255 ILEVLQNDKKEKILVATQLVEQVLKECNISDYKIL
-270 AKNLIN
+270 HSLKGAKL
-276 SVIDSCDIKD
+276 S
-286 FKIIES
+286 
-292 FPGSEFKNMK
+292 GAK
-302 CFHPFKEHGYDFE
+302 CYHPFKKYGYDFDV
-315 IPLLEGDFVTLEQGT
+315 PLLDAEFVTLEQGT

-342 DFNLGLKNNIKAENT
+342 DFNLGLKNNIRAENT
-357 IDDNGHYTNLIK
+357 IDDNGHYTNVIK

-378 ADKIIIEELKISKK
+378 ADKIIIEELQINNS

-398 LTHSYP
+398 LLHSYP

-424 MESNDLRKVAL
+424 MDTNELRNVSL
-435 KAIDNTKFYPPVG
+435 KAIDNTIFYPAVG
-448 QNRLR
+448 KNRLR

-476 FVNRKTNEP
+476 FVHKKTGKP
-485 LVDEEVFQRIENIFL
+485 LVDKEVFEKIEEIF
-500 KEGSDAWFLKKDEE
+500 KQEGSDAWFTKKSQD
-514 FLGSKYNASDFR
+514 FLGSKYNENDFT

-535 FDSGSSH
+535 FDSGSTH
-542 SYVLEKRKDL
+542 SYVLEKREDL

-566 RGWFHSSLLQSSGTR
+566 RGWFHSSLLHSCGTR
-581 GRAPYESVLCH
+581 GRAPYESILCH

-610 VSPDE
+610 ISPDD

-638 KIDNA
+638 KIDDS

-662 LGNLNDDLDL
+662 LGNLNDTANLDVEV
-672 DPKINLSDLEEIEKY
+672 NEQDLEEIEKY
-687 ILHKISSLDS
+687 ILHKVSSLDKAFS
-697 DFASL
+697 GL
-702 NKNYDFHKIYID
+702 NTKYELHKIYVD
-714 ILNFCTIDLSALYF
+714 LLNFCTVDLSAFYF
-728 DIRKDS
+728 DIRKDI
-734 LYCDDINSIKRINC
+734 LYCDDLNTKKRINC
-748 TKILSIIA
+748 ITVLSIILK
-756 QFLLKWLSPI
+756 FLLKWFSPI

-771 EEIYQTLKKENFK
+771 EEIYQIIKKNNSK
-784 ESIFLHNFKSFPSE
+784 ESIFLCDFPKFPE
-798 WISLEIEKKWIFL
+798 QWFNEKINEKWIFL
-811 KKLRSE
+811 KTLRSE
-817 INNAVELKRNEKAV
+817 INNYIEQKRNEKII
-831 GSGLDTNIH
+831 GSGLECSVH
-840 ISLEEKYLSNLE
+840 ISLDNKYNTHLSD
-852 KIDLSELFICSGSTI
+852 IDLAELFICSEVTIDNKEKKFEEIKSEGSIDTLKVI
-867 NSKNYNFKNLQNIK
+867 VEKAEGSKC
-881 NNQLDNL
+881 
-888 KIIVNKADGTKC
+888 T
-900 SHCWKILSTKCNR
+900 HCWKVLKNKCYRN
-913 ANCGIN
+913 NCGIN

>member
-1 MSETKVNLP
+1 MSDTKVNLP
-10 KTQLGMKANLPAK
+10 KTQLGMKANLPTK
-23 EPELLKL
+23 EPELLKF
-30 WSSIKLYE
+30 WNEINLYDNL
-38 QQRSQSL
+38 RSNSL
-45 DKEKFVLHDGPPY
+45 TKEKFVLHDGPPY

-70 KILKDIV
+70 KILKDII
-77 IRYQQLLGKNAVY
+77 IRYQQMSGKNAVY

-115 KKNISIVEFRKEC
+115 KKNISIIEFRKEC
-128 RDFATSWIATQK
+128 RDFASSWIAKQK

-147 VEGDWSNPY
+147 VEGDWKNPY
-156 TTMSKEA
+156 MTMSKEA

-172 KFLKNGGLYNG
+172 KFLQNGGLYNG
-183 FKPVLWSVVEAT
+183 YKPVLWSVVEAT

-207 KSNTIFAKFPVQG
+207 KSNTIFTKFPIQG
-220 KFHNL
+220 KL
-225 ENVNIVIWT
+225 EELDDVKIIIWT

-255 LVEVTKDSQKETVIL
+255 ILEVLQNDKKEKILVATQLVEQVLKECNISDYKIL
-270 AKNLIN
+270 HSLKGAKL
-276 SVIDSCDIKD
+276 S
-286 FKIIES
+286 
-292 FPGSEFKNMK
+292 GAK
-302 CFHPFKEHGYDFE
+302 CYHPFKKYGYDFDV
-315 IPLLEGDFVTLEQGT
+315 PLLDAEFVTLEQGT

-342 DFNLGLKNNIKAENT
+342 DFNLGLKNNIRAENT
-357 IDDNGHYTNLIK
+357 IDDNGHYTNVIK

-378 ADKIIIEELKISKK
+378 ADKIIIEELQVNNS

-398 LTHSYP
+398 LLHSYP

-424 MESNDLRKVAL
+424 MDTNELRNVSL
-435 KAIDNTKFYPPVG
+435 KAIDNTIFYPAVG
-448 QNRLR
+448 KNRLR

-476 FVNRKTNEP
+476 FVHKKTGKP
-485 LVDEEVFQRIENIFL
+485 LVDKEVFEKIEEIF
-500 KEGSDAWFLKKDEE
+500 KQEGSDAWFTKKSQD
-514 FLGSKYNASDFR
+514 FLGSKYNENDFT

-535 FDSGSSH
+535 FDSGSTH
-542 SYVLEKRKDL
+542 SYVLEKREDL

-566 RGWFHSSLLQSSGTR
+566 RGWFHSSLLHSCGTR
-581 GRAPYESVLCH
+581 GRAPYESILCH

-610 VSPDE
+610 ISPDD

-638 KIDNA
+638 KIDDS

-662 LGNLNDDLDL
+662 LGNLNDTANLDE
-672 DPKINLSDLEEIEKY
+672 KVNEQDLEEIEKY
-687 ILHKISSLDS
+687 ILHKVSSLDKAFS
-697 DFASL
+697 GL
-702 NKNYDFHKIYID
+702 NTKYELHKIYVD
-714 ILNFCTIDLSALYF
+714 LLNFCTVDLSAFYF
-728 DIRKDS
+728 DIRKDI
-734 LYCDDINSIKRINC
+734 LYCDDLNTKKRINC
-748 TKILSIIA
+748 IKVLSIILK
-756 QFLLKWLSPI
+756 FLLKWFSPI

-771 EEIYQTLKKENFK
+771 EEIYQIIKKNNSK
-784 ESIFLHNFKSFPSE
+784 ESIFLCDFPKFPE
-798 WISLEIEKKWIFL
+798 QWFNEKINEKWIFL
-811 KKLRSE
+811 KTLRSE
-817 INNAVELKRNEKAV
+817 INNYIEQKRNEKII
-831 GSGLDTNIH
+831 GSGLECSVH
-840 ISLEEKYLSNLE
+840 ISLDNKYNTHLSD
-852 KIDLSELFICSGSTI
+852 IDLAELFICSEVTIDNKEKKFQEIKSEGSIDTLKVI
-867 NSKNYNFKNLQNIK
+867 VEKAEGSKC
-881 NNQLDNL
+881 
-888 KIIVNKADGTKC
+888 T
-900 SHCWKILSTKCNR
+900 HCWKVLKNKCYRN
-913 ANCGIN
+913 NCGIN

>member
-1 MSETKVNLP
+1 MSDTKVNLP
-10 KTQLGMKANLPAK
+10 KTQLGMKANLPTK
-23 EPELLKL
+23 EPELLKF
-30 WSSIKLYE
+30 WSEINLYDNL
-38 QQRSQSL
+38 RSNSL
-45 DKEKFVLHDGPPY
+45 TKEKFVLHDGPPY

-70 KILKDIV
+70 KILKDII
-77 IRYQQLLGKNAVY
+77 IRYQQMSGKNAVY

-115 KKNISIVEFRKEC
+115 KKNISIIEFRKEC
-128 RDFATSWIATQK
+128 RDFASSWIAKQK

-147 VEGDWSNPY
+147 VEGDWKNPY
-156 TTMSKEA
+156 MTMSKEA

-172 KFLKNGGLYNG
+172 KFLQNGGLYNG
-183 FKPVLWSVVEAT
+183 YKPVLWSVVEAT

-207 KSNTIFAKFPVQG
+207 KSNTIFTKFPIQG
-220 KFHNL
+220 KL
-225 ENVNIVIWT
+225 EELDDVKIIIWT

-255 LVEVTKDSQKETVIL
+255 ILEVLQNDKKEKILVASQLVEQVLKECNISDYKIL
-270 AKNLIN
+270 HSLKGAKL
-276 SVIDSCDIKD
+276 S
-286 FKIIES
+286 
-292 FPGSEFKNMK
+292 GAK
-302 CFHPFKEHGYDFE
+302 CYHPFKKYGYDFDV
-315 IPLLEGDFVTLEQGT
+315 PLLDAEFVTLEQGT

-342 DFNLGLKNNIKAENT
+342 DFNLGLKNNIRAENT
-357 IDDNGHYTNLIK
+357 IDDNGHYTNVIK

-378 ADKIIIEELKISKK
+378 ADKIIIEELQINNS

-398 LTHSYP
+398 LLHSYP

-424 MESNDLRKVAL
+424 MDTNELRNVSL
-435 KAIDNTKFYPPVG
+435 KAIDNTIFYPAVG
-448 QNRLR
+448 KNRLR

-476 FVNRKTNEP
+476 FVHKKTGKP
-485 LVDEEVFQRIENIFL
+485 LVDKEVFEKIEEIF
-500 KEGSDAWFLKKDEE
+500 KQEGSDAWFTKKSQD
-514 FLGSKYNASDFR
+514 FLGSKYNENDFT

-535 FDSGSSH
+535 FDSGSTH
-542 SYVLEKRKDL
+542 SYVLEKREDL

-566 RGWFHSSLLQSSGTR
+566 RGWFHSSLLHSCGTR
-581 GRAPYESVLCH
+581 GRAPYESILCH

-610 VSPDE
+610 ISPDD

-638 KIDNA
+638 KIDDS

-662 LGNLNDDLDL
+662 LGNLNDTANLDVEV
-672 DPKINLSDLEEIEKY
+672 NEQELEEIEKY
-687 ILHKISSLDS
+687 ILHKVSSLDKA
-697 DFASL
+697 FTGL
-702 NKNYDFHKIYID
+702 NTKYELHKIYVD
-714 ILNFCTIDLSALYF
+714 LLNFCTVDLSAFYF
-728 DIRKDS
+728 DIRKDI
-734 LYCDDINSIKRINC
+734 LYCDDLNTKKRINC
-748 TKILSIIA
+748 TKVLSIILK
-756 QFLLKWLSPI
+756 FLLKWFSPI

-771 EEIYQTLKKENFK
+771 EEIYQIIKKNNSK
-784 ESIFLHNFKSFPSE
+784 ESIFLCDFPKFPE
-798 WISLEIEKKWIFL
+798 QWFNEKINEKWIFL
-811 KKLRSE
+811 KTLRSE
-817 INNAVELKRNEKAV
+817 INNYIEQKRNEKII
-831 GSGLDTNIH
+831 GSGLECSVH
-840 ISLEEKYLSNLE
+840 ISLDNKYNTHLSD
-852 KIDLSELFICSGSTI
+852 IDLAELFICSEVTI
-867 NSKNYNFKNLQNIK
+867 NNKEKKFEEIKSEGSIDTLKVIVEKAEGSKC
-881 NNQLDNL
+881 
-888 KIIVNKADGTKC
+888 T
-900 SHCWKILSTKCNR
+900 HCWKVLKNKCYRN
-913 ANCGIN
+913 NCGIN

>member
-1 MSETKVNLP
+1 MSDTKVNLP
-10 KTQLGMKANLPAK
+10 KTQLGMKANLPTK
-23 EPELLKL
+23 EPELLKF
-30 WSSIKLYE
+30 WSEINLYDNL
-38 QQRSQSL
+38 RSNSL
-45 DKEKFVLHDGPPY
+45 TKEKFVLHDGPPY

-70 KILKDIV
+70 KILKDII
-77 IRYQQLLGKNAVY
+77 IRYQQMSGKNAVY

-115 KKNISIVEFRKEC
+115 KKNISIIEFRKEC
-128 RDFATSWIATQK
+128 RDFASSWIAKQK

-147 VEGDWSNPY
+147 VEGDWKNPY
-156 TTMSKEA
+156 MTMSKEA

-172 KFLKNGGLYNG
+172 KFLQNGGLYNG
-183 FKPVLWSVVEAT
+183 YKPVLWSVVEAT

-207 KSNTIFAKFPVQG
+207 KSNTIFTKFPIQG
-220 KFHNL
+220 KL
-225 ENVNIVIWT
+225 EELDDVKIIIWT

-255 LVEVTKDSQKETVIL
+255 ILEVLQNDKKEKILVATQLVEQVLKECNISDYKIL
-270 AKNLIN
+270 HSLKGAKL
-276 SVIDSCDIKD
+276 S
-286 FKIIES
+286 
-292 FPGSEFKNMK
+292 GAK
-302 CFHPFKEHGYDFE
+302 CYHPFKKYGYDFDV
-315 IPLLEGDFVTLEQGT
+315 PLLDAEFVTLEQGT

-342 DFNLGLKNNIKAENT
+342 DFNLGLKNNIRAENT
-357 IDDNGHYTNLIK
+357 IDDNGHYTNVIK

-378 ADKIIIEELKISKK
+378 ADKIIIEELQINNS

-398 LTHSYP
+398 LLHSYP

-424 MESNDLRKVAL
+424 MDTNELRNVSL
-435 KAIDNTKFYPPVG
+435 KAIDNTIFYPAVG
-448 QNRLR
+448 KNRLR

-476 FVNRKTNEP
+476 FVHKKTGKP
-485 LVDEEVFQRIENIFL
+485 LVDKEVFEKIEEIF
-500 KEGSDAWFLKKDEE
+500 KQEGSDAWFTKKSQD
-514 FLGSKYNASDFR
+514 FLGSRYNENDFT

-535 FDSGSSH
+535 FDSGSTH
-542 SYVLEKRKDL
+542 SYVLEKREDL

-566 RGWFHSSLLQSSGTR
+566 RGWFHSSLLHSCGTR
-581 GRAPYESVLCH
+581 GRAPYESILCH

-610 VSPDE
+610 ISPDD

-638 KIDNA
+638 KIDDS

-662 LGNLNDDLDL
+662 LGNLNDTANLDVEV
-672 DPKINLSDLEEIEKY
+672 NEQDLEEIEKY
-687 ILHKISSLDS
+687 ILHKVSSLDKTFS
-697 DFASL
+697 GL
-702 NKNYDFHKIYID
+702 NTKYELHKIYVD
-714 ILNFCTIDLSALYF
+714 LLNFCTVDLSAFYF
-728 DIRKDS
+728 DIRKDI
-734 LYCDDINSIKRINC
+734 LYCDDLNTKKRINC
-748 TKILSIIA
+748 ITVLSIILK
-756 QFLLKWLSPI
+756 FLLKWFSPI

-771 EEIYQTLKKENFK
+771 EEIYQIIKKNNSK
-784 ESIFLHNFKSFPSE
+784 ESIFLCDFPKFPE
-798 WISLEIEKKWIFL
+798 QWFNEKINEKWIFL
-811 KKLRSE
+811 KTLRSE
-817 INNAVELKRNEKAV
+817 INNYIEQKRNEKII
-831 GSGLDTNIH
+831 GSGLECSVH
-840 ISLEEKYLSNLE
+840 ISLDNKYNTHLSD
-852 KIDLSELFICSGSTI
+852 IDLAELFICSEVTI
-867 NSKNYNFKNLQNIK
+867 NNKEKKFEEIKSEGSIDTLKVIVEKAEGSKC
-881 NNQLDNL
+881 
-888 KIIVNKADGTKC
+888 T
-900 SHCWKILSTKCNR
+900 HCWKVLKNKCYRN
-913 ANCGIN
+913 NCGIN

>member
-1 MSETKVNLP
+1 MSDTKVNLP
-10 KTQLGMKANLPAK
+10 KTQLGMKANLPTK
-23 EPELLKL
+23 EPELLKF
-30 WSSIKLYE
+30 WSEINLYDNL
-38 QQRSQSL
+38 RSNSL
-45 DKEKFVLHDGPPY
+45 TKEKFVLHDGPPY

-70 KILKDIV
+70 KILKDII
-77 IRYQQLLGKNAVY
+77 IRYQQMSGKNAVY

-115 KKNISIVEFRKEC
+115 KKNISIIEFRKEC
-128 RDFATSWIATQK
+128 RDFASSWIAKQK

-147 VEGDWSNPY
+147 VEGDWKNPY
-156 TTMSKEA
+156 MTMSKEA

-172 KFLKNGGLYNG
+172 KFLQNGGLYNG
-183 FKPVLWSVVEAT
+183 YKPVLWSVVEAT

-207 KSNTIFAKFPVQG
+207 KSNTIFTKFPIQG
-220 KFHNL
+220 KL
-225 ENVNIVIWT
+225 EELDDVKIIIWT

-255 LVEVTKDSQKETVIL
+255 ILEVLQNNKKEKILVASQLVEQVLKECNIGDYKIL
-270 AKNLIN
+270 HSLKGAKL
-276 SVIDSCDIKD
+276 S
-286 FKIIES
+286 
-292 FPGSEFKNMK
+292 GAK
-302 CFHPFKEHGYDFE
+302 CYHPFKKYGYDFDV
-315 IPLLEGDFVTLEQGT
+315 PLLDAEFVTLEQGT

-342 DFNLGLKNNIKAENT
+342 DFNLGLKNNIRAENT
-357 IDDNGHYTNLIK
+357 IDDNGHYTNVIK

-378 ADKIIIEELKISKK
+378 ADKIIIEELQINNS

-398 LTHSYP
+398 LLHSYP

-424 MESNDLRKVAL
+424 MDTNELRNVSL
-435 KAIDNTKFYPPVG
+435 KAIDNTIFYPAVG
-448 QNRLR
+448 KNRLR

-476 FVNRKTNEP
+476 FVHKKTGKP
-485 LVDEEVFQRIENIFL
+485 LVDKEVFDKIEEIF
-500 KEGSDAWFLKKDEE
+500 KQEGSDAWFTKKSQD
-514 FLGSKYNASDFR
+514 FLGSKYNENDFT

-535 FDSGSSH
+535 FDSGSTH
-542 SYVLEKRKDL
+542 SYVLEKREDL

-566 RGWFHSSLLQSSGTR
+566 RGWFHSSLLHSCGTR
-581 GRAPYESVLCH
+581 GRAPYESILCH

-610 VSPDE
+610 ISPDD

-638 KIDNA
+638 KIDDS

-662 LGNLNDDLDL
+662 LGNLNDTANLDVEV
-672 DPKINLSDLEEIEKY
+672 NEQDLEEIEKY
-687 ILHKISSLDS
+687 ILHKVSSLDKTFS
-697 DFASL
+697 GL
-702 NKNYDFHKIYID
+702 NTKYELHKIYVD
-714 ILNFCTIDLSALYF
+714 LLNFCTVDLSAFYF
-728 DIRKDS
+728 DIRKDI
-734 LYCDDINSIKRINC
+734 LYCDDLNTKKRINC
-748 TKILSIIA
+748 ITVLSIILK
-756 QFLLKWLSPI
+756 FLLKWFSPI

-771 EEIYQTLKKENFK
+771 EEIYQIIKKNNSK
-784 ESIFLHNFKSFPSE
+784 ESIFLCDFPKFPE
-798 WISLEIEKKWIFL
+798 QWFNEKINEKWIFL
-811 KKLRSE
+811 KTLRSE
-817 INNAVELKRNEKAV
+817 INNYIEQKRNEKII
-831 GSGLDTNIH
+831 GSGLECSVH
-840 ISLEEKYLSNLE
+840 ISLDNKYNTHLSD
-852 KIDLSELFICSGSTI
+852 IDLAELFICSEVTIHNKEKKFQEIKSEGSIDTLKVI
-867 NSKNYNFKNLQNIK
+867 VEKAEGSKC
-881 NNQLDNL
+881 
-888 KIIVNKADGTKC
+888 T
-900 SHCWKILSTKCNR
+900 HCWKVLKNKCYRN
-913 ANCGIN
+913 NCGIN

>member
-1 MSETKVNLP
+1 MSDTKVNLP
-10 KTQLGMKANLPAK
+10 KTQLGMKANLPTK
-23 EPELLKL
+23 EPELLKF
-30 WSSIKLYE
+30 WSEINLYDNL
-38 QQRSQSL
+38 RSNSL
-45 DKEKFVLHDGPPY
+45 TKEKFVLHDGPPY

-70 KILKDIV
+70 KILKDII
-77 IRYQQLLGKNAVY
+77 IRYQQMSGKNAVY

-115 KKNISIVEFRKEC
+115 KKNISIIEFRKEC
-128 RDFATSWIATQK
+128 RDFASSWIAKQK

-147 VEGDWSNPY
+147 VEGDWKNPY
-156 TTMSKEA
+156 MTMSKEA

-172 KFLKNGGLYNG
+172 KFLQNGGLYNG
-183 FKPVLWSVVEAT
+183 YKPVLWSVVEAT

-207 KSNTIFAKFPVQG
+207 KSNTIFTKFPIQG
-220 KFHNL
+220 KL
-225 ENVNIVIWT
+225 EELDDVKIIIWT

-255 LVEVTKDSQKETVIL
+255 ILEVLQNDKKEKILVATQLVEQVLKECNISDYKIL
-270 AKNLIN
+270 HSLKGAKL
-276 SVIDSCDIKD
+276 S
-286 FKIIES
+286 
-292 FPGSEFKNMK
+292 GAK
-302 CFHPFKEHGYDFE
+302 CYHPFKKYGYDFDV
-315 IPLLEGDFVTLEQGT
+315 PLLDAEFVTLEQGT

-342 DFNLGLKNNIKAENT
+342 DFNLGLKNNIRAENT
-357 IDDNGHYTNLIK
+357 IDDNGHYTNVIK

-378 ADKIIIEELKISKK
+378 ADKIIIEELQINNS

-398 LTHSYP
+398 LLHSYP

-424 MESNDLRKVAL
+424 MDTNELRNVSL
-435 KAIDNTKFYPPVG
+435 KAIDNTIFYPAVG
-448 QNRLR
+448 KNRLR

-476 FVNRKTNEP
+476 FVHKKTGKP
-485 LVDEEVFQRIENIFL
+485 LVDKEVFEKIEEIF
-500 KEGSDAWFLKKDEE
+500 KQEGSDAWFTKKSQD
-514 FLGSKYNASDFR
+514 FLGSKYNENDFT

-535 FDSGSSH
+535 FDSGSTH
-542 SYVLEKRKDL
+542 SYVLEKREDL

-566 RGWFHSSLLQSSGTR
+566 RGWFHSSLLHSCGTR
-581 GRAPYESVLCH
+581 GRAPYESILCH

-610 VSPDE
+610 ISPDD

-638 KIDNA
+638 KIDDS

-662 LGNLNDDLDL
+662 LGNLNDTANLDVEV
-672 DPKINLSDLEEIEKY
+672 NEQDLEEIEKY
-687 ILHKISSLDS
+687 ILHKVSSLDKAFS
-697 DFASL
+697 GL
-702 NKNYDFHKIYID
+702 NTKYELHKIYVD
-714 ILNFCTIDLSALYF
+714 LLNFCTVDLSAFYF
-728 DIRKDS
+728 DIRKDI
-734 LYCDDINSIKRINC
+734 LYCDDLNTKKRINC
-748 TKILSIIA
+748 ITVLSIILK
-756 QFLLKWLSPI
+756 FLLKWFSPI

-771 EEIYQTLKKENFK
+771 EEIYQIIKKNNSK
-784 ESIFLHNFKSFPSE
+784 ESIFLCDFPKFPE
-798 WISLEIEKKWIFL
+798 QWFNEKINEKWIFL
-811 KKLRSE
+811 KTLRSE
-817 INNAVELKRNEKAV
+817 INNYIEQKRNEKII
-831 GSGLDTNIH
+831 GSGLECSVH
-840 ISLEEKYLSNLE
+840 ISLDNKYNTHLSDV
-852 KIDLSELFICSGSTI
+852 DLAELFICSEVTIDNKEKKFEEIKSEGSIDTLKVI
-867 NSKNYNFKNLQNIK
+867 VEKAEGSKC
-881 NNQLDNL
+881 
-888 KIIVNKADGTKC
+888 T
-900 SHCWKILSTKCNR
+900 HCWKVLKNKCYRN
-913 ANCGIN
+913 NCGIN

>member
-1 MSETKVNLP
+1 MSDTKVNLP
-10 KTQLGMKANLPAK
+10 KTQLGMKANLPTK
-23 EPELLKL
+23 EPELLKF
-30 WSSIKLYE
+30 WSEISLYDNL
-38 QQRSQSL
+38 RSNSVT
-45 DKEKFVLHDGPPY
+45 KEKFVLHDGPPY

-70 KILKDIV
+70 KILKDII
-77 IRYQQLLGKNAVY
+77 IRYQQMSGKNAVY

-115 KKNISIVEFRKEC
+115 KKNISIIEFRKEC
-128 RDFATSWIATQK
+128 RDFASSWIAKQK

-147 VEGDWSNPY
+147 VEGDWKNPY
-156 TTMSKEA
+156 MTMSKEA

-172 KFLKNGGLYNG
+172 KFLQNGGLYNG
-183 FKPVLWSVVEAT
+183 YKPVLWSVVEAT

-207 KSNTIFAKFPVQG
+207 KSNTIFTKFPIQG
-220 KFHNL
+220 KL
-225 ENVNIVIWT
+225 EELDDVKIIIWT

-255 LVEVTKDSQKETVIL
+255 ILEVLQNDKKEKILVATQLVEQVLKECNISDYKIL
-270 AKNLIN
+270 HSLKGAKL
-276 SVIDSCDIKD
+276 S
-286 FKIIES
+286 
-292 FPGSEFKNMK
+292 GAK
-302 CFHPFKEHGYDFE
+302 CYHPFKKYGYDFDV
-315 IPLLEGDFVTLEQGT
+315 PLLDAEFVTLEQGT

-342 DFNLGLKNNIKAENT
+342 DFNLGLKNNIRAENT
-357 IDDNGHYTNLIK
+357 IDDNGHYTNVIK

-378 ADKIIIEELKISKK
+378 ADKIIIEELQINNS

-398 LTHSYP
+398 LLHSYP

-424 MESNDLRKVAL
+424 MDTNELRNVSL
-435 KAIDNTKFYPPVG
+435 KAIDNTIFYPAVG
-448 QNRLR
+448 KNRLR

-476 FVNRKTNEP
+476 FVHKKTGKP
-485 LVDEEVFQRIENIFL
+485 LVDKEVFEKIEEIF
-500 KEGSDAWFLKKDEE
+500 KQEGSDAWFTKKSQD
-514 FLGSKYNASDFR
+514 FLGSKYNENDFT

-535 FDSGSSH
+535 FDSGSTH
-542 SYVLEKRKDL
+542 SYVLEKREDL

-566 RGWFHSSLLQSSGTR
+566 RGWFHSSLLHSCGTR
-581 GRAPYESVLCH
+581 GRAPYESILCH

-610 VSPDE
+610 ISPDD

-638 KIDNA
+638 KIDDS

-662 LGNLNDDLDL
+662 LGNLNDTANLDVEV
-672 DPKINLSDLEEIEKY
+672 NEQDLEEIEKY
-687 ILHKISSLDS
+687 ILHKVSSLDKTFS
-697 DFASL
+697 GL
-702 NKNYDFHKIYID
+702 NTKYELHKIYVD
-714 ILNFCTIDLSALYF
+714 LLNFCTVDLSAFYF
-728 DIRKDS
+728 DIRKDI
-734 LYCDDINSIKRINC
+734 LYCDDLNTKKRINC
-748 TKILSIIA
+748 ITVLSIILK
-756 QFLLKWLSPI
+756 FLLKWFSPI

-771 EEIYQTLKKENFK
+771 EEIYQIIKKNNSK
-784 ESIFLHNFKSFPSE
+784 ESIFLCDFPKFPE
-798 WISLEIEKKWIFL
+798 QWFNEKINEKWIFL
-811 KKLRSE
+811 KTLRSE
-817 INNAVELKRNEKAV
+817 INNYIEQKRNEKII
-831 GSGLDTNIH
+831 GSGLECSVH
-840 ISLEEKYLSNLE
+840 ISLDNKYNTHLSD
-852 KIDLSELFICSGSTI
+852 IDLAELFICSEVTIDNKEKKFQEIKSEGSIDTLKVI
-867 NSKNYNFKNLQNIK
+867 VEKAEGSKC
-881 NNQLDNL
+881 
-888 KIIVNKADGTKC
+888 T
-900 SHCWKILSTKCNR
+900 HCWKVLKNKCYRN
-913 ANCGIN
+913 NCGIN